1 MECVNTNILNDYLA
15 REDEHERE
23 LEMQEE
29 MRADARE
36 ELLAGSRY
44 YIAPRRWLDMDDV
57 YEQMWQNLDAA
68 ALFTRAYALV
78 ESDPTASAR
87 HLRECRDV
95 AVERVLDLV
104 DWEEA
109 LKDSRR

>member
-1 MECVNTNILNDYLA
+1 MECVNTRLLNEYLA
-15 REDEHERE
+15 REYERE

-29 MRADARE
+29 MKSDARK

-44 YIAPRRWLDMDDV
+44 YITPRCWLDMDDV
-57 YEQMWQNLDAA
+57 YEQMRQDEDTA
-68 ALFTRAYALV
+68 ALFVQALKNA
-78 ESDPTASAR
+78 ESDPIKSAR
-87 HLRECRDV
+87 FLRECRDV

-109 LKDSRR
+109 LKDSRG

>member
-1 MECVNTNILNDYLA
+1 MECVNTKILNDYLA

-44 YIAPRRWLDMDDV
+44 YITPRCWLDMEDV
-57 YEQMWQNLDAA
+57 YEQMRQDEDTA
-68 ALFTRAYALV
+68 ALFIRAYALA
-78 ESDPTASAR
+78 ESDPIKSAR
-87 HLRECRDV
+87 FLRECRDM

-104 DWEEA
+104 DWEKA
-109 LKDSRR
+109 LIDSRG